1 MCRWGAFRTMSDAK
15 RDARRMPRVEQ
26 VAISRALRLSVPPEA
41 RPAPVNRKDWLR
53 QRKEQLQAARAAAK
67 QRRDQLKAEIL
78 SAAQDVAREERVAAR
93 LEADRLKAEA
103 KAASVH
109 AKEDAR
115 AAAKFERSKPT
126 RTTSK
131 RKTLG
136 TGKRKL
142 VSYADLLR
150 MRG

>member
-1 MCRWGAFRTMSDAK
+1 MSDAK
-15 RDARRMPRVEQ
+15 HDPRRQ
-26 VAISRALRLSVPPEA
+26 VHAEKVAVSRALRLSVPAEA

-53 QRKEQLQAARAAAK
+53 QRKEQLQAARVAAK
-67 QRRDQLKAEIL
+67 QRRDLLKAEIL
-78 SAAQDVAREERVAAR
+78 SAAQEIAREERVAAR
-93 LEADRLKAEA
+93 LEAERIKAES
-103 KAASVH
+103 KSASVH

-115 AAAKFERSKPT
+115 AAAKFERNKPA
-126 RTTSK
+126 RSAPK

-136 TGKRKL
+136 PGKRKL

>member
-1 MCRWGAFRTMSDAK
+1 MSDAK
-15 RDARRMPRVEQ
+15 QNTRRTHQTEK
-26 VAISRALRLSVPPEA
+26 VALSRALRLSVPPEA
-41 RPAPVNRKDWLR
+41 RPAPVSRKDWLR

-93 LEADRLKAEA
+93 MEAERLKTEA
-103 KAASVH
+103 KTASIH
-109 AKEDAR
+109 AKENAR

-126 RTTSK
+126 RATSK

-136 TGKRKL
+136 SGKRKL

>member
-1 MCRWGAFRTMSDAK
+1 VSNAK
-15 RDARRMPRVEQ
+15 PDARRTLLTEK
-26 VAISRALRLSVPPEA
+26 AALSRALRLSVPPEA

-67 QRRDQLKAEIL
+67 QRRDQLRAEIL

-103 KAASVH
+103 KTASVH
-109 AKEDAR
+109 AREDAR
-115 AAAKFERSKPT
+115 AAAKFEHGKPT
-126 RTTSK
+126 RAPSK
-131 RKTLG
+131 RKALG

-142 VSYADLLR
+142 ISYADLLR

>member
-1 MCRWGAFRTMSDAK
+1 MSDAK
-15 RDARRMPRVEQ
+15 HDARRTLQ
-26 VAISRALRLSVPPEA
+26 TDKAAASRALRLSVPPEA
-41 RPAPVNRKDWLR
+41 RPAPVSRKDWLR
-53 QRKEQLQAARAAAK
+53 QRKEQLHAARIAAK
-67 QRRDQLKAEIL
+67 QRRDLLKAEIL
-78 SAAQDVAREERVAAR
+78 SAAQDVAREERVAAK

-103 KAASVH
+103 KAASIH

-115 AAAKFERSKPT
+115 AAAKFERSKPARAT
-126 RTTSK
+126 SKSK

-136 TGKRKL
+136 SGKRKL